1 MDIYVMFLLAI
12 IVFIGFWIQ
21 TVSGFGAMIFTIPLS
36 MLLIDKS
43 LYLPVGLSMAVLQ
56 SIAVVYKD
64 REHILKKDFII
75 LLSLAA
81 IGAPVGLLLG
91 DAIDEKLMN
100 IFLGL
105 FIMGNSGYSL
115 YIILRKIHVDQEM
128 KKYHF
133 SYPVLSGF
141 LQAAYG
147 VGGPL
152 IGTYMDKLTHHKRT
166 YRAMISLYWIILNP
180 FIIFGYF
187 LKGDISIEHG
197 ELFLLLF
204 PVVLLALYVGNRTID
219 KISKKGFQIFV
230 HSMLVA
236 IACTLLF

>member
-1 MDIYVMFLLAI
+1 MDISIMFLLSL

-21 TVSGFGAMIFTIPLS
+21 TVSGFGAMIFTIPLT
-36 MLLIDKS
+36 MLLIDRS
-43 LYLPVGLSMAVLQ
+43 LYLPVGLLMAVLQ

-64 REHILKKDFII
+64 KEHILKKDFLI
-75 LLSLAA
+75 LLALAG

-91 DAIDEKLMN
+91 DAIDSKLMN

-105 FIMGNSGYSL
+105 FIIGNSGYSL
-115 YIILRKIHVDQEM
+115 YIVLRKIHVDEKM
-128 KKYHF
+128 KKYHLT
-133 SYPVLSGF
+133 YPVLSGF

-152 IGTYMDKLTHHKRT
+152 IGTYMNKLTHHKRT
-166 YRAMISLYWIILNP
+166 YRAMISLYWIVLNP
-180 FIIFGYF
+180 FIIIGYA
-187 LKGDISIEHG
+187 LRGNITMEHG

-230 HSMLVA
+230 HSMLVS
-236 IACTLLF
+236 IGFTLFF

>member
-1 MDIYVMFLLAI
+1 MLGLA
-12 IVFIGFWIQ
+12 G
-21 TVSGFGAMIFTIPLS
+21 
-36 MLLIDKS
+36 
-43 LYLPVGLSMAVLQ
+43 
-56 SIAVVYKD
+56 
-64 REHILKKDFII
+64 
-75 LLSLAA
+75 
-81 IGAPVGLLLG
+81 IGAPIGLLLT
-91 DAIDEKLMN
+91 DVLDEGLMN

-115 YIILRKIHVDQEM
+115 YIILRKIHVDRKM
-128 KKYHF
+128 KKHHF
-133 SYPVLSGF
+133 TYPILSGF

-166 YRAMISLYWIILNP
+166 YRAMISLYWVVLNP

-187 LKGDISIEHG
+187 LKGDINIEHG
-197 ELFLLLF
+197 QLFLILF
-204 PVVLLALYVGNRTID
+204 PVVLLALYLGNHTID

-230 HSMLVA
+230 HSMLFA